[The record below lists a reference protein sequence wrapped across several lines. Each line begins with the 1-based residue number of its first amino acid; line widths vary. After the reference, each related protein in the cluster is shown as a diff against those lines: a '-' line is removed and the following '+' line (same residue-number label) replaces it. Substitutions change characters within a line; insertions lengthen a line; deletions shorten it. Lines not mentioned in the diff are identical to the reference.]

1 MLITETLKNQVISK
15 QNKHKKVIIYFKIR
29 FDLTRSKQFFFF
41 MFKFSECIKS
51 KKKKKKLTENEYH
64 RLLNEQ
70 NN

>member
-51 KKKKKKLTENEYH
+51 KKKK
-64 RLLNEQ
+64 
-70 NN
+70 